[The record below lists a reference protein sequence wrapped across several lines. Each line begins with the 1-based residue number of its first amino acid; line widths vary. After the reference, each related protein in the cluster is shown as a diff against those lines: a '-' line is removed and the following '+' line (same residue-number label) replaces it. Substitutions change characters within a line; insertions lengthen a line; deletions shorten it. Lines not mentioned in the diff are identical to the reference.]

1 MESVIRYTD
10 RLWKALERP
19 PRPRRS
25 PPLASVRG
33 RLAPWL
39 ATLTRDGDHQYAV
52 AVAANSGLSLVFE
65 VSSVE
70 RFKPAMLAALC
81 ALFDDLDL
89 PLIHLPLEGADIES
103 AAFVRLRDPGASSD
117 LADVRSICEL
127 DFSFFPNDP
136 RCVQLKLNDYPRQH
150 QYPFEPCAA
159 APLLFGA
166 GPVRT
171 SVH

>member
-10 RLWKALERP
+10 RLWKALVRP
-19 PRPRRS
+19 PGLRRS
-25 PPLASVRG
+25 APLSSVRG

-39 ATLTRDGDHQYAV
+39 ATLTRDGDRQYAV

-70 RFKPAMLAALC
+70 EFKPAMLAALC
-81 ALFDDLDL
+81 AVFDDMDL
-89 PLIHLPLEGADIES
+89 PLVHLPREGADIES
-103 AAFVRLRDPGASSD
+103 AAFVRLRDPVASSD

-136 RCVQLKLNDYPRQH
+136 RRVQLKLNDYPRQN
-150 QYPFEPCAA
+150 QYPLEP
-159 APLLFGA
+159 
-166 GPVRT
+166 RER
-171 SVH
+171 